1 MAFRSSYG
9 PDRGFGQGGDGEDDV
24 FRVPDKDVYRKNISS
39 FGSIHTYLESR
50 FHVRKHADRRIMQ
63 PHYTHLKHIM
73 TPYGNR
79 ANPAD
84 GVCTKFLRKGLIKPN
99 KIQMN
104 VAVWSADSRWLV
116 LGTQS
121 GDIALWEGDTLK
133 VRLLLCIF
141 LCLDLPT
148 TTHLFTLPLLYVP
161 WGPAGPQSRV
171 RARAQGTANTA
182 PPTIPRA
189 RPPHSL
195 VRRCMRGTH
204 THTQVLE
211 GDRVKES
218 IPITAMAWNNH
229 GNVVVTG
236 DSRGVMQYCDET
248 FRNITVISEA
258 HRFVTRHIA
267 PKGLLATSPRSPPSP
282 PPSPPPSLPP
292 LAPSLP
298 LTHASGAVRGLSY
311 SPLDSKLVSGSDDAL
326 MHIWGVG
333 QHVPERTLTGH
344 QSDVKGAMDCAAV

>member
-9 PDRGFGQGGDGEDDV
+9 PDRGGFGGPDRGDGEDDV

-148 TTHLFTLPLLYVP
+148 NTHLFTLPLLYVP
-161 WGPAGPQSRV
+161 WGPGRSTKSCPCPRTRYRKHRPSHHPAC
-171 RARAQGTANTA
+171 TASSFPCAPLHAWHTPRCWKATA
-182 PPTIPRA
+182 
-189 RPPHSL
+189 
-195 VRRCMRGTH
+195 
-204 THTQVLE
+204 
-211 GDRVKES
+211 
-218 IPITAMAWNNH
+218 
-229 GNVVVTG
+229 
-236 DSRGVMQYCDET
+236 
-248 FRNITVISEA
+248 
-258 HRFVTRHIA
+258 
-267 PKGLLATSPRSPPSP
+267 
-282 PPSPPPSLPP
+282 
-292 LAPSLP
+292 
-298 LTHASGAVRGLSY
+298 
-311 SPLDSKLVSGSDDAL
+311 
-326 MHIWGVG
+326 
-333 QHVPERTLTGH
+333 
-344 QSDVKGAMDCAAV
+344 